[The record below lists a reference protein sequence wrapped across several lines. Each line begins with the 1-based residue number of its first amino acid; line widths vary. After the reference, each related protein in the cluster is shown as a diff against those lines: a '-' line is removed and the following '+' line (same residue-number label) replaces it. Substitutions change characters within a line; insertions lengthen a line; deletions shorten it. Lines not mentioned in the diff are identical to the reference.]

1 MEKIIGQKVVIT
13 LKSNEKNKLF
23 NIWEVKKMNKAL
35 YYSKF
40 IKIVDITATH
50 STFDEK
56 IKLSKVLIEVEKA
69 AEKKIQTES

>member
-1 MEKIIGQKVVIT
+1 
-13 LKSNEKNKLF
+13 
-23 NIWEVKKMNKAL
+23 MNKAL